1 LVGKLNSKYNIFS
14 VYVNI
19 EYEFELIKLY
29 DMIYLKKL
37 IIFYIITKYILKL
50 IAINSK
56 SLLTLFIN
64 NYIIIT
70 L

>member
-1 LVGKLNSKYNIFS
+1 MVGKLNSKYNIFS